1 MLTLNAEM
9 QCKSQSKSD
18 NGIIEVISNISM
30 VIAFYRLLVFGGT
43 VSLEWS
49 VVCNDAS
56 ECLGAVPLCLYAYR
70 IQFSRYNLRF
80 SLRRH
85 LAPATLMVAIRLNS
99 FINSEQTLEKL
110 SILRQKMINSK

>member
-1 MLTLNAEM
+1 M
-9 QCKSQSKSD
+9 
-18 NGIIEVISNISM
+18 GIIEVISNIII
-30 VIAFYRLLVFGGT
+30 VIAFYRLLVFRGT

-49 VVCNDAS
+49 GVCNGAS
-56 ECLGAVPLCLYAYR
+56 ECLGGVTVRLYAYR

-85 LAPATLMVAIRLNS
+85 LAPATLMVARRLNF

-110 SILRQKMINSK
+110 AILRQKKIYSK